1 MKYGGSLRSKGCEEM
16 NRWMILCWGALV
28 VFMFAA
34 PLSSRAAESRVL
46 LDTAV
51 DGWSLWTMYG
61 PGMNATYGAGNNS
74 KHYYH
79 PQHVISNGTERVLRA
94 IDITRAPGS
103 YSVTNRYQAG
113 ALSTREAPNGAGFFR
128 FSNDISSLRFE
139 FEITISDW
147 NHAVWPACWL
157 RGVGGASKH
166 EIDILEGMTAQ
177 TGTNLYH
184 FAVHSAGHINAIMN
198 SGSGVP
204 LLAGQR
210 AIVWAEVHRP
220 GTLNASNVV
229 IRAGVADLMAVSA
242 EDRYTAQW
250 WTNDYGWDLIANE
263 QIGGNYIGDPDKDYD
278 GTLQNGTTG
287 LPPAEVPNWQGD
299 SSMTVH
305 RVRVIA
311 ALDRLT
317 MDRVWSDAG
326 LVHVAFESWKTR
338 SYDLE
343 AANDLTF
350 GSWTSLLGGTLHSG
364 VGGPDIFEVPAAA
377 PVQFYR
383 LREQK

>member
-1 MKYGGSLRSKGCEEM
+1 M
-16 NRWMILCWGALV
+16 NRWMILCAGVLAAVSL
-28 VFMFAA
+28 FAPMA
-34 PLSSRAAESRVL
+34 SRAAESRVL

-61 PGMNATYGAGNNS
+61 PGMNATYGSGNNS
-74 KHYYH
+74 KHYNH
-79 PQHVISNGTERVLRA
+79 PQHVITNGGERILRA
-94 IDITRAPGS
+94 VDITRVPGS

-113 ALSTREAPNGAGFFR
+113 ALSTREAANGAGFFR

-166 EIDILEGMTAQ
+166 EIDIFEGMTAQ

-184 FAVHSAGHINAIMN
+184 FAVHSAGHINAIVN
-198 SGSGVP
+198 SGSGIP

-210 AIVWAEVHRP
+210 ATVWAEVHRP
-220 GTLNASNVV
+220 GTLNASNAV
-229 IRAGVADLMAVSA
+229 IRGGVDDLVAISA

-263 QIGGNYIGDPDKDYD
+263 QIGGNYVGDPDKDYN
-278 GTLQNGTTG
+278 GTLQNGTAG
-287 LPPAEVPNWQGD
+287 LPPAQVPNWQGD

-311 ALDRLT
+311 GLDRLT
-317 MDRVWSDAG
+317 IDRVWSETG
-326 LVHVAFESWKTR
+326 LVHVAFDSWKTR
-338 SYDLE
+338 SYGVE
-343 AANDLTF
+343 FVNDLVS
-350 GSWTSLLGGTLHSG
+350 GSWTSLPGGVMRSG
-364 VGGPDIFEVPAAA
+364 AGGPDSFAIPAVE

-383 LREQK
+383 LRAQE